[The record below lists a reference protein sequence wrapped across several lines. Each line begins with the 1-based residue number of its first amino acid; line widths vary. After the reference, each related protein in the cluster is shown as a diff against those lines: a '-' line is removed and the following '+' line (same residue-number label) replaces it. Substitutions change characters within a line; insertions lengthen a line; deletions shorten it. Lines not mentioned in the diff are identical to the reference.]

1 MCNSSSSSHDDD
13 DYDDDDD
20 DIRPEEVLDARV
32 PDYYTVIKNPMDLQS
47 VENKCVSEQYKD
59 PQLFIDDIALML
71 SNSYVYNKPDSV
83 VGKCTKPL
91 ENHFIKLIR
100 RHLPECTYPRL
111 PSSDGSAMNGTMSS
125 ESDGHDVSVSVEMF
139 DHDYFST
146 RIAR

>member
-1 MCNSSSSSHDDD
+1 MFYSHD
-13 DYDDDDD
+13 YDL
-20 DIRPEEVLDARV
+20 E
-32 PDYYTVIKNPMDLQS
+32 TVFLM
-47 VENKCVSEQYKD
+47 SELF
-59 PQLFIDDIALML
+59 PQ
-71 SNSYVYNKPDSV
+71 PDSV